1 MFMDAVRQNLHRMRM
16 TMALAMG
23 LAVFAA
29 LMPSPSQAAVS
40 SEDAARKVAE
50 QFSVKVLKVRAAVLD
65 SIPVW
70 LITVMTAGGNN
81 NDAFQVNTLAVDQDS
96 GELIPSFRHGASGY
110 VLPGALDRSTR
121 IEQRPEAS
129 RSGAW
134 R

>member
-1 MFMDAVRQNLHRMRM
+1 MFMDAVRLTLHRMRM

-23 LAVFAA
+23 LAIFAA
-29 LMPSPSQAAVS
+29 LIPGPSQAAVT

-50 QFSVKVLKVRAAVLD
+50 QFSVKVLRVRAAVLD
-65 SIPVW
+65 STPVW
-70 LITVMTAGGNN
+70 LVTVMNAGGNN
-81 NDAFQVNTLAVDQDS
+81 NDAFQVNILAVDQDS

-110 VLPGALDRSTR
+110 ELPGALDRSTR
-121 IEQRPEAS
+121 IELRPEVS

>member
-1 MFMDAVRQNLHRMRM
+1 
-16 TMALAMG
+16 MALMLAMG

-29 LMPSPSQAAVS
+29 LMPVPSQAAVT
-40 SEDAARKVAE
+40 SEEAARMVAE
-50 QFSVKVLKVRAAVLD
+50 QFSVKVLRVRAAVLD
-65 SIPVW
+65 STPVW
-70 LITVMTAGGNN
+70 LITVMNAGGNN

-110 VLPGALDRSTR
+110 DLPGVHDRSTR
-121 IEQRPEAS
+121 IERRPESS